1 VGDPG
6 LAKLTTTQIQEVN
19 QQIIKCKN
27 LKEYKIIEQE
37 EKGQPSFKETI
48 EKLMD
53 TQYIRIVNEK

>member
-1 VGDPG
+1 MGDPG